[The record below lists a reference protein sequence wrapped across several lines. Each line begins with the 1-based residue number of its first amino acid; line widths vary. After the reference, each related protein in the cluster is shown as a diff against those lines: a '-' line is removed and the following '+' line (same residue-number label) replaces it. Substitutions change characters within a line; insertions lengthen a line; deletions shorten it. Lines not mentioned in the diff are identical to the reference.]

1 MAEDEVVGE
10 IETDKV
16 SAKFKLHLKYNP
28 TISYGIFK
36 LEISTH
42 FDSSVHVFFPFI
54 LFLLLNDL

>member
-16 SAKFKLHLKYNP
+16 RAKFKLHLKYNP

-42 FDSSVHVFFPFI
+42 FCSSVHGLFPFFFI
-54 LFLLLNDL
+54 FVTK